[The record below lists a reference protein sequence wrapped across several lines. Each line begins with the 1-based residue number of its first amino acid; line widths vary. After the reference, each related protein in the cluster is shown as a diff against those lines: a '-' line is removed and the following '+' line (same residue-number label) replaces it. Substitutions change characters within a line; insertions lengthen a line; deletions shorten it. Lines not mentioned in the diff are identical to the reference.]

1 KKKLKTNS
9 SKAKGKG
16 NTKDNTK
23 GKGKNKGKGKE
34 KGKGKAASLGS
45 EDAYVLMY
53 VRKDYLLEHARLVSS
68 RDPSTLPSESSRAIV
83 TGENVEL
90 RRGDDRVREKSDNLR
105 KMIARRKELVREVL
119 ECNDGYGKITGND
132 KSLKMNIGE
141 EEEGQESKVEEERE
155 SLRDP
160 PRVSIPFG
168 KEEPTDYHFI
178 PTDWLRCWATGES
191 PPGYKPSNPPANS
204 KVIDVDTEASS
215 STEAKA
221 AEDPAPANLP
231 GTSKCNNLQ
240 LCCQEHALA

>member
-1 KKKLKTNS
+1 MTQALT
-9 SKAKGKG
+9 
-16 NTKDNTK
+16 
-23 GKGKNKGKGKE
+23 
-34 KGKGKAASLGS
+34 
-45 EDAYVLMY
+45 
-53 VRKDYLLEHARLVSS
+53 
-68 RDPSTLPSESSRAIV
+68 PSPT
-83 TGENVEL
+83 
-90 RRGDDRVREKSDNLR
+90 
-105 KMIARRKELVREVL
+105 
-119 ECNDGYGKITGND
+119 
-132 KSLKMNIGE
+132 
-141 EEEGQESKVEEERE
+141 QRE

-240 LCCQEHALA
+240 LCCQEHALALHPKQLHKFKILSSETYKNLKRAVDEETGDPNFEDFEINNSNFRCLPCETR